1 MTNVLRFALLTVAMS
16 GLFAAPALAG
26 GGSTKSKPKL
36 TVENDTEAEVYVVVD
51 PRSDFQT
58 RVIQRIMSGASPDFD
73 DAFGDLGGV
82 ILEGDIDDSE
92 EFSVRKGNH
101 TVHAALVS
109 EVQARLDAGG
119 DPDDI
124 AADIAALFQ
133 SSGDINVQSDT
144 TVFIS
149 NIPPPLAPM

>member
-26 GGSTKSKPKL
+26 GGSTKSKPEL
-36 TVENDTEAEVYVVVD
+36 TVENDTEADVYVVVD
-51 PRSDFQT
+51 PRSDFQN
-58 RVIQRIMSGASPDFD
+58 RVAQRIISGASSDFE
-73 DAFGDLGGV
+73 DAFTDLGGV
-82 ILEGDIDDSE
+82 ILEGGTDDSE

-101 TVHAALVS
+101 TVHAAYVD
-109 EVQARLDAGG
+109 EVEAELLAGG
-119 DPDDI
+119 GPAEI
-124 AADIAALFQ
+124 GALFE

-149 NIPPPLAPM
+149 DILDPLVM